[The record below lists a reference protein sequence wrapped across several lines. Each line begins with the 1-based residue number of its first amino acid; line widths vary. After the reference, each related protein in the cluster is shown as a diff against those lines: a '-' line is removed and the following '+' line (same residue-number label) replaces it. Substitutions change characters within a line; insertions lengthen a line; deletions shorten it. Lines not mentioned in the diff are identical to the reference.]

1 VALIRVTLDL
11 AFEADAAG
19 KTKNAAAQAPLD
31 ALLSAVAAA
40 RPFAVWATKDEDTTA
55 AAKHVCEH
63 DAGGPCTSPVEIGAR
78 PVKRIAVA
86 VAEIKPV
93 EGEVGK

>member
-1 VALIRVTLDL
+1 VTLDL

-31 ALLSAVAAA
+31 ALLAAVASA
-40 RPFAVWATKDEDTTA
+40 RRFAVWATKDEDTTA

-63 DAGGPCTSPVEIGAR
+63 DAGGPCTAPVEIGAK
-78 PVKRIAVA
+78 PVKRIAVT
-86 VAEIKPV
+86 VAAPV
-93 EGEVGK
+93 EVEK